1 MSYGERSRM
10 NLKLTRL
17 HLLDKT
23 SDLGRVFKSGVSL
36 HCHTQHSREM
46 LDFVPHYA
54 AQLPVINYFW
64 ERERK
69 SYIEREGKGIDFSE
83 GYWTPPLSASEVF
96 NLERGQINRIGLE
109 ALVSLTDHDE
119 IAANKHVRREIGNAR
134 NAPISLE
141 WTVPFE
147 EGFFHVGVHNLPEM
161 RADAIVKD
169 LLDFT
174 FAKKRGLI
182 FGENRLDELFELLN
196 EIPEVLV
203 ILNHP
208 LWDIE
213 MFGKERHRE
222 LLKRFIEKHGQ
233 WIHAFEINGFRK
245 WSENKAVVEMAD
257 ALGYPTVSG
266 GDRHGCQCNSV
277 VNLTTS
283 KTFDEFAEQIRVDR
297 RSEVVLMPHYRQ
309 PLNWRQLQSFAEIL
323 KVYPNFGE
331 DRRNWQSRVFMKID
345 ERGAKPLSFFWLTGG
360 PRWLKMATWTLGA
373 FGSPLARPFFKMMV
387 KRQDRLPKR
396 FDAPVLLTTA
406 EEENILTDLSSDAV

>member
-1 MSYGERSRM
+1 M

-23 SDLGRVFKSGVSL
+23 ITLARDFKSGISL

-54 AQLPVINYFW
+54 EQLPIIKNFW

-69 SYIEREGKGIDFSE
+69 NYIAREGKGIDFSE
-83 GYWTPPLSASEVF
+83 GYWTPPLSAAEVF

-109 ALVSLTDHDE
+109 AIVSLTDHDE
-119 IAANKHVRREIGNAR
+119 IEANRFVRREIGNAA

-147 EGFFHVGVHNLPEM
+147 GGFFHVGVHNLPEN
-161 RADAIVKD
+161 RAEEITKD

-174 FAKKRGLI
+174 FARKRGLI
-182 FGENRLDELFELLN
+182 FGENHLDELFALLN
-196 EIPEVLV
+196 GIPEVLV

-213 MFGKERHRE
+213 MFGKERHRV
-222 LLKRFIEKHGQ
+222 LLDAFLEKHGR

-245 WSENKAVVEMAD
+245 WSENKAVLEMAD
-257 ALGYPTVSG
+257 ELGYPVVSG

-277 VNLTTS
+277 VNLTTV
-283 KTFDEFAEQIRVDR
+283 KTFSEFTEQIRVDK

-309 PLNWRQLQSFAEIL
+309 PLKWRQLQSFAEIL
-323 KVYPNFGE
+323 KNYPEFGTE
-331 DRRNWQSRVFMKID
+331 RRHWQSRVFMKID
-345 ERGAKPLSFFWLTGG
+345 ERGALPLASFWDTGG

-373 FGSPLARPFFKMMV
+373 FGSRAARPAFALMV
-387 KRQDRLPKR
+387 KRKDRLPKS
-396 FDAPVLLTTA
+396 FNSQVLATKT
-406 EEENILTDLSSDAV
+406 EEEQMLSDLSSDVI

>member
-1 MSYGERSRM
+1 M

-17 HLLDKT
+17 HLLDK
-23 SDLGRVFKSGVSL
+23 SNDLARDFKSGVSL

-46 LDFVPHYA
+46 LDFIPHYA
-54 AQLPVINYFW
+54 AQIPIVKNFW

-69 SYIEREGKGIDFSE
+69 SYFERNGREIDFSV
-83 GYWTPPLSASEVF
+83 GYWTPPLGAEEVF
-96 NLERGQINRIGLE
+96 NLERGQINGIGLE
-109 ALVSLTDHDE
+109 AIVSLTDHDE
-119 IAANKHVRREIGNAR
+119 ISANKIVRGEVGNAE

-147 EGFFHVGVHNLPEM
+147 GGFFHVGVHNLPER
-161 RADAIVKD
+161 RADAITND

-174 FAKKRGLI
+174 FAEKRGLI
-182 FGENRLDELFELLN
+182 YGEKRLDELFGLLN

-213 MFGKERHRE
+213 LFGKERHRI
-222 LLKRFIEKHGQ
+222 LLNGFLEKHGR

-245 WSENKAVVEMAD
+245 WSENKAVLEMAD
-257 ALGYPTVSG
+257 QLGFPVVSG

-277 VNLTTS
+277 VNLTTV
-283 KTFDEFAEQIRVDR
+283 KTFGEFAEQIRFDK

-323 KVYPNFGE
+323 QNYPEFGAERKHWQNRVYA
-331 DRRNWQSRVFMKID
+331 KID
-345 ERGAKPLSFFWLTGG
+345 ERGTKPLSFFWDRGG
-360 PRWLKMATWTLGA
+360 PRWLKMATWTLAA
-373 FGSPLARPFFKMMV
+373 FGSRASRPAFGLMV
-387 KRQDRLPKR
+387 KRKDRLPKS
-396 FDAPVLLTTA
+396 FIAPALAATSD
-406 EEENILTDLSSDAV
+406 EEQILSDLSSDAV

>member
-1 MSYGERSRM
+1 M

-17 HLLDKT
+17 HLLDK
-23 SDLGRVFKSGVSL
+23 SNDFARDFKSGVSL

-46 LDFVPHYA
+46 LDFIPHYA
-54 AQLPVINYFW
+54 AQIPIVKNFW

-69 SYIEREGKGIDFSE
+69 SYFERNGREIDFSV
-83 GYWTPPLSASEVF
+83 GYWTPPLAAEEVF

-109 ALVSLTDHDE
+109 AIISLTDHDE
-119 IAANKHVRREIGNAR
+119 ISANKIVRNEIGNAE

-147 EGFFHVGVHNLPEM
+147 GGFFHVGVHNLPEQ
-161 RADAIVKD
+161 RADSITND

-174 FAKKRGLI
+174 FAEKRSLI
-182 FGENRLDELFELLN
+182 YGENRLDELFGLLN

-213 MFGKERHRE
+213 LFGKERHRV
-222 LLKRFIEKHGQ
+222 LLNSFLEKHGR

-245 WSENKAVVEMAD
+245 WSENKAVLEMAD
-257 ALGYPTVSG
+257 QLGFPVVSG

-277 VNLTTS
+277 VNLTTV
-283 KTFDEFAEQIRVDR
+283 KTFGEFAEQIRFDK
-297 RSEVVLMPHYRQ
+297 RSEVILMPHYRQ

-323 KVYPNFGE
+323 QNYPEFGV
-331 DRRNWQSRVFMKID
+331 DRRHWQNRVYAKID
-345 ERGAKPLSFFWLTGG
+345 ERGTKPLSFFWDRGG
-360 PRWLKMATWTLGA
+360 PRWLKMATWTLAA
-373 FGSPLARPFFKMMV
+373 FGSRASRPAFGLMV
-387 KRQDRLPKR
+387 KRKDRLPKS
-396 FDAPVLLTTA
+396 FNAPALATTS
-406 EEENILTDLSSDAV
+406 EEDQILSDLSSDAV

>member
-1 MSYGERSRM
+1 M

-23 SDLGRVFKSGVSL
+23 SDLARDFKSGVSL

-54 AQLPVINYFW
+54 AQLPIINYFW
-64 ERERK
+64 ERERR

-83 GYWTPPLSASEVF
+83 GFWTPPLSAAEVF
-96 NLERGQINRIGLE
+96 NLERGQINRIGLD
-109 ALVSLTDHDE
+109 AIVSITDHDE
-119 IAANKHVRREIGNAR
+119 IEGSKQVRRELGNPQ

-147 EGFFHVGVHNLPEM
+147 EGFFHIGVHNLPEN
-161 RADAIVKD
+161 RADQITAD

-174 FAKKRGLI
+174 FAKKRRLV
-182 FGENRLDELFELLN
+182 FSENRLDELFGLLN

-213 MFGKERHRE
+213 MIGKERHRE
-222 LLKRFIEKHGQ
+222 LLKSFVEKHGQ
-233 WIHAFEINGFRK
+233 WIHAFEANGFRK
-245 WSENKAVVEMAD
+245 WSENKAVLEMAD
-257 ALGYPTVSG
+257 ALGFPVVSG

-277 VNLTTS
+277 VNLTTT
-283 KTFDEFAEQIRVDR
+283 KTFSEFAEQIRVDKH
-297 RSEVVLMPHYRQ
+297 SQVVLMPHYRQ
-309 PLNWRQLQSFAEIL
+309 PLKWRQLQSFAEIL
-323 KVYPNFGE
+323 KNYPEFGDE
-331 DRRNWQSRVFMKID
+331 RRHWQSRVFMKID
-345 ERGAKPLSFFWLTGG
+345 ERGAKPLSFFWLEGG

-373 FGSPLARPFFKMMV
+373 FGSSAARPIFNMLVNRK
-387 KRQDRLPKR
+387 DRLPKR
-396 FDAPVLLTTA
+396 FEAPVLVTKA
-406 EEENILTDLSSDAV
+406 EEENLLSDLSSDAV

>member
-1 MSYGERSRM
+1 M

-17 HLLDKT
+17 HLLDK
-23 SDLGRVFKSGVSL
+23 SNDFARDFKSGVSL

-46 LDFVPHYA
+46 LDFIPHYA
-54 AQLPVINYFW
+54 AQIPIVKNFW

-69 SYIEREGKGIDFSE
+69 NYLERNGREIDFSV
-83 GYWTPPLSASEVF
+83 GYWTPPLAAEEVF

-109 ALVSLTDHDE
+109 AIISLTDHDE
-119 IAANKHVRREIGNAR
+119 ISANKIVRGEVGNAE

-147 EGFFHVGVHNLPEM
+147 GGFFHVGVHNLPEQ
-161 RADAIVKD
+161 RADAITKD

-174 FAKKRGLI
+174 FAEKRGLI
-182 FGENRLDELFELLN
+182 YGENRLDELFGLLN

-213 MFGKERHRE
+213 LFGKERHRV
-222 LLKRFIEKHGQ
+222 LLNDFIQKHGR

-245 WSENKAVVEMAD
+245 WSENKAVLEMAD
-257 ALGYPTVSG
+257 QLGYPVVSG

-277 VNLTTS
+277 VNLTTV
-283 KTFDEFAEQIRVDR
+283 KTFGEFAEQIRFDK
-297 RSEVVLMPHYRQ
+297 RSEVILMPHYRQ

-323 KVYPNFGE
+323 QNYPEFGAERKHWQNRVYA
-331 DRRNWQSRVFMKID
+331 KID
-345 ERGAKPLSFFWLTGG
+345 ERGTKPLSFFWDRGG
-360 PRWLKMATWTLGA
+360 PRWLKMATWTLAA
-373 FGSPLARPFFKMMV
+373 FGSRASRPAFGLMV
-387 KRQDRLPKR
+387 KRKDRLPKS
-396 FDAPVLLTTA
+396 FNAPALATTS
-406 EEENILTDLSSDAV
+406 EEEQILSDLSSDAV

>member
-1 MSYGERSRM
+1 M

-17 HLLDKT
+17 HLLDKPNHFAR
-23 SDLGRVFKSGVSL
+23 DFKSGVSL

-54 AQLPVINYFW
+54 AQIPIIKNFW

-69 SYIEREGKGIDFSE
+69 SYLEREGKEIDFSV
-83 GYWTPPLSASEVF
+83 GYWTPPLAAEEVF
-96 NLERGQINRIGLE
+96 NLEREQINRIGLE
-109 ALVSLTDHDE
+109 AIVSLTDHDE
-119 IAANKHVRREIGNAR
+119 ISANKIVRREVGNAQ

-147 EGFFHVGVHNLPEM
+147 GGFFHVGVHNLPEQ
-161 RADAIVKD
+161 RADAITKD

-174 FAKKRGLI
+174 FAEKRGLI
-182 FGENRLDELFELLN
+182 YGENRLDELFGLLN

-213 MFGKERHRE
+213 LFGRERHRV
-222 LLKRFIEKHGQ
+222 LLNSFLEKHGR

-245 WSENKAVVEMAD
+245 WSENKAVLEMAD
-257 ALGYPTVSG
+257 QLGFPVVSG

-277 VNLTTS
+277 VNLTTV
-283 KTFDEFAEQIRVDR
+283 KTFGEFAEQIRFDK

-323 KVYPNFGE
+323 QNYPEFGAERKHWQNRVYVN
-331 DRRNWQSRVFMKID
+331 ID
-345 ERGAKPLSFFWLTGG
+345 ERGTKPLSFFWDRGG
-360 PRWLKMATWTLGA
+360 PRWLKMATWTLAA
-373 FGSPLARPFFKMMV
+373 FGSRASRPAFGLMV
-387 KRQDRLPKR
+387 KRKDRLPKS
-396 FDAPVLLTTA
+396 FNAPALATTS
-406 EEENILTDLSSDAV
+406 EEVQILSDLSSDAV